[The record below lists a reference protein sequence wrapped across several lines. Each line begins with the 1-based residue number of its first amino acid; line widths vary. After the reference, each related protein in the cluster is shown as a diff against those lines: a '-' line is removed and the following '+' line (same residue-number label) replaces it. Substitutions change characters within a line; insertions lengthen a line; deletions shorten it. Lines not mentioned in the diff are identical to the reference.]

1 MGLQEVIRL
10 RSGLEGSWS
19 NGTGVLISEGAIPQ
33 LSLSLPPP
41 QTPPFAQKSPC
52 EDKAA
57 LTRKRVSQTLDLK
70 LVASRI
76 MRK

>member
-1 MGLQEVIRL
+1 MEP
-10 RSGLEGSWS
+10 WS
-19 NGTGVLISEGAIPQ
+19 NGTGVLINEGAIPQ
-33 LSLSLPPP
+33 LSLSLPLPP
-41 QTPPFAQKSPC
+41 TPTFTQKSPC

-70 LVASRI
+70 LLASRT